1 MAPTIFIFEALKFK
15 MNCWKNGKNTMRKI
29 KTGNIEIDPDE
40 FNPKKGKF
48 RVNMFVD
55 LDVIDAI
62 RERANAEHMPYQT
75 WINRKLRELIEG
87 KIGAS
92 QLTEEEI
99 AKLID
104 ERIEKRVDK
113 KVLKRA

>member
-1 MAPTIFIFEALKFK
+1 MK
-15 MNCWKNGKNTMRKI
+15 KI
-29 KTGNIEIDPDE
+29 KTGKVEIGADE

-62 RERANAEHMPYQT
+62 RIRALNEHMPYQT
-75 WINRKLRELIEG
+75 WINRKLRELVEG
-87 KIGAS
+87 RFEGS
-92 QLTEEEI
+92 SLTEEDI
-99 AKLID
+99 ARLVD

-113 KVLKRA
+113 KALKRA

>member
-1 MAPTIFIFEALKFK
+1 MKK
-15 MNCWKNGKNTMRKI
+15 V
-29 KTGNIEIDPDE
+29 KTGKVEIGADE

-62 RERANAEHMPYQT
+62 RKRAADEHMPYQT

-87 KIGAS
+87 GVATGQFTI
-92 QLTEEEI
+92 QEI
-99 AKLID
+99 ERLID
-104 ERIEKRVDK
+104 ERLEERVDK